1 MKNARRKTKN
11 NQSALVYILMHT
23 IKKLK
28 QTSKQLHPTN
38 CGLNQL
44 KVEYKNLFN
53 CSIESWKHRPISF
66 CPTAPLKDLMI
77 QDDYSSSSHQIELH
91 TRRQRKGPQVQ
102 KRWCPFQVS
111 SFSAT
116 FSLVHALGR
125 IYLHSHSLMKS
136 EN

>member
-23 IKKLK
+23 TKKLK
-28 QTSKQLHPTN
+28 QTSKQLPN
-38 CGLNQL
+38 KLWLKQL

-91 TRRQRKGPQVQ
+91 TRRQGKVHRYKKGDVPF
-102 KRWCPFQVS
+102 KWAPFQ
-111 SFSAT
+111 
-116 FSLVHALGR
+116 
-125 IYLHSHSLMKS
+125 HSLLYMHW
-136 EN
+136 EEFTYRFIL